1 MATALFAYSLVGR
14 AQGRRG
20 ATKAELLSCVFEP
33 GGTTFTA
40 AEEVFNTLT
49 GGEEGLG
56 GALEITTP
64 PNAPARYY
72 LSIKQ
77 TLRMYFTAA
86 APR

>member
-49 GGEEGLG
+49 GEEGL